1 MFSVQEVDTYT
12 KFKLQ
17 EGNLYMNNQRVG
29 IEEFHGGK
37 NIDICNHMFRLK
49 DDLDISGNIIVDEDM
64 IVKGTIFTNAI
75 DMAYF
80 EVENARITYLENTDI
95 STQHILSDELTVQAS
110 NMLTL
115 DSSNLIV
122 NSDHIKIN
130 DSITIEKN
138 VERYDT
144 LNNILE
150 RIELMRI
157 EHLEV
162 FGTITLPAE
171 STTGLIVQANL

>member
-1 MFSVQEVDTYT
+1 
-12 KFKLQ
+12 
-17 EGNLYMNNQRVG
+17 
-29 IEEFHGGK
+29 
-37 NIDICNHMFRLK
+37 
-49 DDLDISGNIIVDEDM
+49 
-64 IVKGTIFTNAI
+64 
-75 DMAYF
+75 
-80 EVENARITYLENTDI
+80 LENTDI

-122 NSDHIKIN
+122 NSNHIKIN

-144 LNNILE
+144 CNNILE
-150 RIELMRI
+150 LIELMRI
-157 EHLEV
+157 ENLEV

-171 STTGLIVQANL
+171 STTGLIVQGEFIANNSLIVEGVFTSKTKNGSIGNQ